1 MKESLMI
8 DNNLRGQNEEDFKN
22 GFLEMAK
29 ALSELQDRA
38 VEAYRPLVD
47 DICSRKAKEDE
58 ADNLLTWMF
67 DFVEN
72 EQMLVLFKKV
82 CRAYFYT
89 YPETVAFYILEYRKR
104 YDRES
109 LKGTKYEYLLEE
121 DKELYEDL

>member
-1 MKESLMI
+1 MTTI
-8 DNNLRGQNEEDFKN
+8 DKQEEEKIMN

-47 DICSRKAKEDE
+47 DICSRKAKEEEVDH
-58 ADNLLTWMF
+58 LLTWMF

-72 EQMLVLFKKV
+72 KQMLLLFKKV

-89 YPETVAFYILEYRKR
+89 YPETVAFYIFEYRKR

-121 DKELYEDL
+121 DKELF